1 MATDGKYLMKSVI
14 HIPNQPKAPTVIPI
28 SIHEKL
34 YPPHA
39 AGMNSRV
46 SDWKMMLK
54 RSSHIPM
61 LMKIERMNR
70 NAMFVR
76 KDLIHNNC
84 GKIQLQKV
92 IPQNAIQYSP
102 NGRNQ
107 NWKRSKVLLLN
118 HAV

>member
-1 MATDGKYLMKSVI
+1 MNKVI
-14 HIPNQPKAPTVIPI
+14 HMPNHPNAPTVIPI
-28 SIHEKL
+28 STGEKL

-39 AGMNSRV
+39 AGMNSRE

-54 RSSHIPM
+54 RSNHIPM
-61 LMKIERMNR
+61 LMKIERTKR
-70 NAMFVR
+70 NGMFVLN
-76 KDLIHNNC
+76 DLIQRSC